1 VDIVVTASSN
11 PKVHDLTDRLGRR
24 AGIIEHM
31 SPMAYAIHPEAGG
44 ALDGLGRRTVPTLD
58 EAMSVIADHTKGACQ
73 LASGDHRE

>member
-1 VDIVVTASSN
+1 MDIVVTASSN